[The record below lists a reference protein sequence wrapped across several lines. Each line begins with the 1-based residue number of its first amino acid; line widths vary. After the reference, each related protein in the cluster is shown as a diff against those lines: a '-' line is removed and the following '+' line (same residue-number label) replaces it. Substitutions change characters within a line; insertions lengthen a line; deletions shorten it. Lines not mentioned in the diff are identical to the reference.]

1 MRKQKERDAKLA
13 EIDLFQ
19 SSSQQDQVAAARYL
33 SGKRAIFNDLTD
45 KVRYFQNEEKTSNLT
60 TDFHSIAR

>member
-19 SSSQQDQVAAARYL
+19 SGSQQDQVAAARYL
-33 SGKRAIFNDLTD
+33 SGKRAIFNELTE
-45 KVRYFQNEEKTSNLT
+45 KVKKNSLKKIVILNILNNSMMN
-60 TDFHSIAR
+60 